1 MTLRLQKY
9 LTDAQ
14 MAAAAISEFLEGVT
28 QEDFMSNPILLAAVE
43 RKFEILG
50 EALNFASIE
59 KEGLELD
66 IPDLPKIIELRNR
79 IIHGY
84 DSIDHK
90 MLWTIA
96 QTRVPL
102 LHHHLTELL

>member
-1 MTLRLQKY
+1 MN
-9 LTDAQ
+9 
-14 MAAAAISEFLEGVT
+14 
-28 QEDFMSNPILLAAVE
+28 NPVLLAAVE

-50 EALNFASIE
+50 EALNFASVE
-59 KEGLELD
+59 KEDLELE
-66 IPDLPKIIELRNR
+66 IPDLPKIIGLRNR

-84 DSIDHK
+84 DSVDHK

-102 LHHHLTELL
+102 LHQCLTELL